1 MDKFCGLFNFTDSL
15 LELAHSQTFFF
26 RPYSLVWHDLRALL
40 ITPAS
45 NTIAFTTA
53 KLNSRFINHEFNQ
66 AKIEYPMITTTF
78 FSTPHPLR
86 YRKHKIL
93 LDSFIGLSK
102 KYLNYY
108 SSN

>member
-1 MDKFCGLFNFTDSL
+1 MMDKFCGLFNFTDSL

-66 AKIEYPMITTTF
+66 AKIEYPMILLH
-78 FSTPHPLR
+78 SLVRRILYVIENIR
-86 YRKHKIL
+86 YYWIVSL
-93 LDSFIGLSK
+93 G
-102 KYLNYY
+102 YLKNI
-108 SSN
+108 